1 MKQPPEIPTIESAPP
16 ELLASGHLWIL
27 EAVVGSPLRFRL
39 QNSGIIEFGDG
50 ERVYASGDELPP
62 QYQHAVRHI
71 CSRLDREALR
81 AAVDDPSAIIFF
93 GTAMQYQG
101 VEYDWERTPSF
112 LGQEVWSATNERFR
126 PPDAVDGIYERLG
139 LQAVTPLEQEL
150 PARDFDPD
158 RYEIPQSTWY
168 DGPAAGVVIRDKQ
181 GHRAR
186 LSNPDVGDVESTS
199 SSETAPLE
207 TPLPEATET
216 AATES
221 TKTTETGTTEST
233 AAALAATYGSDTRLR
248 RLAEE
253 LRQQGRTVTD
263 EQLFQRAVASGYR
276 ELNPRVFGP
285 TGPVDRR
292 AFRSELAALTGQ
304 FVQE

>member
-1 MKQPPEIPTIESAPP
+1 MKQPPEVPTIESAPP

-27 EAVVGSPLRFRL
+27 EWVVGSPLRFRL
-39 QNSGIIEFGDG
+39 QHSGIIEFGDG
-50 ERVYASGDELPP
+50 ERVYDSGDELPP
-62 QYQHAVRHI
+62 QYQHAVRHVR
-71 CSRLDREALR
+71 SRLDRNALR
-81 AAVDDPSAIIFF
+81 AAVDDPSAIVFF

-112 LGQEVWSATNERFR
+112 LGQEIWSADAERFR
-126 PPDAVDGIYERLG
+126 PPDAVDGIFERLD

-186 LSNPDVGDVESTS
+186 LSNPAVRDVESTPPP
-199 SSETAPLE
+199 ETTGL
-207 TPLPEATET
+207 TEP
-216 AATES
+216 
-221 TKTTETGTTEST
+221 T
-233 AAALAATYGSDTRLR
+233 AAALAATYGSDERLS
-248 RLAEE
+248 RLAEN
-253 LRQQGRTVTD
+253 LRQQNGTVTD
-263 EQLFQRAVASGYR
+263 EQLFERAVAAAYR
-276 ELNPRVFGP
+276 ELDPQVFAP
-285 TGPVDRR
+285 HGPVDRG

-304 FVQE
+304 FTAEYSSTN